1 MALANHSLDGSL
13 VVVDVAPVVAVHE
26 ESGLVAVLLEL
37 VEKLVGVVE
46 GAIVEGEGNVLVDSA
61 LRDSDTD
68 GDSSGGGLD
77 KASVGGELNKRETHD
92 EDVRFF
98 KYKKGSE

>member
-1 MALANHSLDGSL
+1 MTLADHSLDGSL
-13 VVVDVAPVVAVHE
+13 VVVDVAPVVTVQE
-26 ESGLVAVLLEL
+26 ESSLVAVLLEL

-46 GAIVEGEGNVLVDSA
+46 GAIVEGEGDVLVDSA
-61 LRDSDTD
+61 LGDSDTD
-68 GDSSGGGLD
+68 GDSSGRGLD

-98 KYKKGSE
+98 